1 MSATEPGTGGHE
13 AGQAREGDIPNLQR
27 QLEAERAGATYW
39 RERAQHHES
48 ALAEIKSRT
57 GVRAVLALERR
68 TAGIR
73 RRAKAVAAEVQ
84 AAGSRSALTISA
96 LPTRAVIPSRRR
108 ALDEAV
114 AQANRMPPLDLRPVL
129 VVCIGVASPPAWAAS
144 VASRST
150 ASGSITVTVSEIEDL
165 PEVVSQADDE
175 IELIC
180 LVDAQVEPLTSTWL
194 DHLYGSLTENDAAAA
209 TGVMV
214 HPQRA
219 LAHSTPHDCLIR
231 SAGFEVLPD
240 TSGAPSVVP
249 LLAGSIV
256 SRAVDRTVDLAG
268 GAMLLVDR
276 QAAVA
281 AGGFDRWGS
290 ADACAVDL
298 CSRLNRRA
306 RAVTVASAALGIDHR
321 DVTDRRGLRR
331 PFDETAPVWCDL
343 LERCGPALRRSA
355 ATDRNAPTSFTFAV
369 AAPSPKVADRW
380 GDWHL
385 AEAMSRALRSAG
397 YGAAV
402 HTQSERNDPGALC
415 ADVQVV
421 VRGLAGSTPTPG
433 RHQVLW
439 VISHPEDLQITE
451 CDRADLVLV
460 ASKLYADHLATLTS
474 TPVGVLLQ
482 ATDTARFRPVP
493 TNPDR
498 HHDVV
503 VVAKSRDV
511 LRPMVSHALA
521 AGLRPAIYGSGW
533 DHLID
538 PSLIVCDHIDN
549 ESLPELYSSAGV
561 VLNDHWDT
569 MRHWGFLS
577 NRLFDVLAC
586 GTPVISD
593 PIPGLGEHLGD
604 LVPTCSTPG
613 ELADLVRG
621 ALSLNRDAFA
631 ERART
636 TITAAHT
643 FTQRARELTNA
654 LAAAGVPIHHPVC

>member
-219 LAHSTPHDCLIR
+219 LAHSTPHDYLIR
-231 SAGFEVLPD
+231 SAGFEVLTD

-402 HTQSERNDPGALC
+402 HTNQSGTIPGPCVPTFRWSSVAWLARPPPRDATRC
-415 ADVQVV
+415 C
-421 VRGLAGSTPTPG
+421 GLSATLRTCRSPSATEPTWYWSLRSSTPITWRPSPRLLSACSSRPPTRRASARYPPTRIVTTTWWWSRSPGMSFGPWCPTP
-433 RHQVLW
+433 W
-439 VISHPEDLQITE
+439 
-451 CDRADLVLV
+451 
-460 ASKLYADHLATLTS
+460 
-474 TPVGVLLQ
+474 
-482 ATDTARFRPVP
+482 
-493 TNPDR
+493 
-498 HHDVV
+498 
-503 VVAKSRDV
+503 
-511 LRPMVSHALA
+511 
-521 AGLRPAIYGSGW
+521 RPAFGP
-533 DHLID
+533 
-538 PSLIVCDHIDN
+538 PS
-549 ESLPELYSSAGV
+549 
-561 VLNDHWDT
+561 
-569 MRHWGFLS
+569 
-577 NRLFDVLAC
+577 
-586 GTPVISD
+586 
-593 PIPGLGEHLGD
+593 
-604 LVPTCSTPG
+604 
-613 ELADLVRG
+613 
-621 ALSLNRDAFA
+621 
-631 ERART
+631 
-636 TITAAHT
+636 TAAVGT
-643 FTQRARELTNA
+643 T
-654 LAAAGVPIHHPVC
+654 